1 MDAISTFV
9 VDSLRADTIYKDGN
23 WGIRMFKNGRPVKE
37 EYYQGHSECYA
48 EDAAENYVFGIKK
61 IGIQ

>member
-9 VDSLRADTIYKDGN
+9 MDSLRADTICKKGN
-23 WGIRMFKNGRPVKE
+23 WGIRMLKNGQLVKE
-37 EYYQGHSECYA
+37 EYYKGHSECYA

-61 IGIQ
+61 IGVQ